1 MGNTL
6 HAANP
11 VTTSIIAPSAPLP
24 QVPTPGAPQASK
36 GSSKFG
42 RILGGLVG
50 GALNI
55 VVPGA
60 GTAVG
65 GLIGQ
70 ATGGGPD
77 FAQME
82 SMVAQT
88 AIQQMQMLEIQTK
101 VQTQTQ
107 EFTTITNLLK
117 ARHDGEMSAIHN
129 IKS

>member
-6 HAANP
+6 HVANP
-11 VTTSIIAPSAPLP
+11 ATTSIIAPSSPLP
-24 QVPTPGAPQASK
+24 QVPMPGAPQATK

-65 GLIGQ
+65 GLINQ
-70 ATGGGPD
+70 AVGGPD

-82 SMVAQT
+82 STIAQT

>member
-6 HAANP
+6 HDTKPITSPITTPP
-11 VTTSIIAPSAPLP
+11 VITPPSPTSSPSKDS
-24 QVPTPGAPQASK
+24 G
-36 GSSKFG
+36 KFG
-42 RILGGLVG
+42 RILGGIVG

-65 GLIGQ
+65 GLIGG
-70 ATGGGPD
+70 ATGGPD

-82 SMVAQT
+82 AMIAQT
-88 AIQQMQMLEIQTK
+88 SIQQMRMFDIQTR